1 MRTAGQKLRAALL
14 TVLYA
19 ILGLGALL
27 GLVVGIWALVKRAGV
42 ESDLWAMIESL
53 STALAVVVAIVGAF
67 LAYRDT
73 ASDRHRDVVDR
84 LFHEMN
90 SDESI
95 AARRLIY
102 QELPAFSEPA
112 LAQLTSDQRA
122 AIKHTLNSLDRAGFM
137 IQSGWIPA
145 PVILPWIS
153 PMVVKLWAKLK
164 PYVDYEAER
173 RYEPDYYEAARALA
187 RLCIEWRAKN
197 VPEAKVT
204 EVPNA
209 I

>member
-1 MRTAGQKLRAALL
+1 MRTTGQKIRATLL

-19 ILGLGALL
+19 LLGLWALL
-27 GLVVGIWALVKRAGV
+27 GLIVGIWALVKRTGAQA
-42 ESDLWAMIESL
+42 DLWLMIESL

-73 ASDRHRDVVDR
+73 ASDRHRGVVDS
-84 LFHEMN
+84 LFQDMN
-90 SDESI
+90 SEESI

-102 QELPAFSEPA
+102 QELPKFSEPA
-112 LAQLTSDQRA
+112 VGQLTSDQRA
-122 AIKHTLNSLDRAGFM
+122 AIKHTLNILDRAGFM
-137 IQSGWIPA
+137 IQSDWIPA
-145 PVILPWIS
+145 QVILPWIS
-153 PMVVKLWAKLK
+153 PMVVKLWAKLE
-164 PYVDYEAER
+164 PYVDHEADR

-187 RLCIEWRAKN
+187 RLCIEWRARN

-204 EVPNA
+204 EVADA